1 MVRLILA
8 LFLIAV
14 SPSAVAQTVL
24 ADFAGLWE
32 RSGPMTG
39 PGGPEAPP
47 PKDPRGAG
55 LNDNADGSVTIGLG
69 APPRDARRDGPPIS
83 EADASLGLERGDIRV
98 RNMMTPAGRARFA
111 EFELSDHPMYSCI
124 SPGLPT
130 VMLMPGWQ
138 EWDVSGDT
146 LTVRQETWP
155 EPRSASLSAKP
166 VTAAKHTR
174 QGQASADIKDG
185 ALVIT
190 TTNLT
195 EAWGGL
201 SRNAPG
207 SAERTV
213 VETYRLVD
221 KDTISGVIEITDPLY
236 LTQPLR
242 LSVLL
247 RRAPQHLEIEVF
259 PCEDHTL

>member
-14 SPSAVAQTVL
+14 SPSAVAQTTL

-32 RSGPMTG
+32 RSGPRLG

-47 PKDPRGAG
+47 PKGPRGAG
-55 LNDNADGSVTIGLG
+55 RNDNADGSVTIGLG
-69 APPRDARRDGPPIS
+69 APPPDARRDGPPIS

-98 RNMMTPAGRARFA
+98 RSMMTPAGRARFA

-130 VMLMPGWQ
+130 VMLMPGRQ
-138 EWDVSGDT
+138 DWDISGDT

-155 EPRSASLSAKP
+155 EPRSASLSTKA
-166 VTAAKHTR
+166 VTAATHTR

-190 TTNLT
+190 TTKLT

-213 VETYRLVD
+213 VETYRMVD

-242 LSVLL
+242 LPVLL